1 MRVYGCQLW
10 HLNNKSVNVF
20 LCSMEKPFLE
30 KVGHLTYFILEKQ
43 CTGIKFICINFNG
56 LIVLEIRHGLCTTFI
71 LENVITVS

>member
-1 MRVYGCQLW
+1 MR
-10 HLNNKSVNVF
+10 N
-20 LCSMEKPFLE
+20 PFMSLDIQ
-30 KVGHLTYFILEKQ
+30 FILEKQ